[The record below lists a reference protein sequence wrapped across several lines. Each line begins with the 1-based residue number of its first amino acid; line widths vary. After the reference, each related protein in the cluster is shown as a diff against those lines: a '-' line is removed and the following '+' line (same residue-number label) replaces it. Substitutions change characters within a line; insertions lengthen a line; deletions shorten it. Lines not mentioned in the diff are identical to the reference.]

1 MSEPLLTI
9 RSALADAVVPDH
21 YGAVGETG
29 TTLTNLTGL
38 SLASISARKGS
49 TAALSAVVEREFG
62 APLPTRPCRTA
73 HGSVAFVWSGCDQ
86 WLAIAAPADD
96 LPRRLVSCA
105 GTLGSVTDLTG
116 SRAIIRLAGPR
127 ARDGLMKLVPIDL
140 DETVFT
146 TGSAASTIAAHI
158 PVQLWQVDVSPTYE
172 IASPRSYGTSLWR
185 AMMAA
190 LAEYGCAVL
199 ETPPQR

>member
-1 MSEPLLTI
+1 MSEPLLKI
-9 RSALADAVVPDH
+9 RSALADIAVPGH
-21 YGAVGETG
+21 YGAAGETG

-49 TAALSAVVEREFG
+49 TAALSAAIERTFG
-62 APLPTRPCRTA
+62 ASLPTHPCRTA

-86 WLAIAAPADD
+86 WLAMAAPADD
-96 LPRRLVSCA
+96 LPQRLVSCA

-146 TGSAASTIAAHI
+146 TGSAALTLAAHI
-158 PVQLWQVDVSPTYE
+158 PVQLWQVDPSTYE
-172 IASPRSYGTSLWR
+172 IASSRSYGTNLWR
-185 AMMAA
+185 AMVTA
-190 LAEYGCAVL
+190 LAEYGCEVL
-199 ETPPQR
+199 ETPPR